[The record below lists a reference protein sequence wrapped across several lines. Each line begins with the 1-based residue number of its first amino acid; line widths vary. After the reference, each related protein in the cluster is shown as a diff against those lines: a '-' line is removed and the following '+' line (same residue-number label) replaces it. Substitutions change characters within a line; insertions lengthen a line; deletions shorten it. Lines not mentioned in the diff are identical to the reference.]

1 MAIEGKAHMQFGSG
15 DIRSSIG
22 TCNDIAAIAF
32 ANGEP
37 RPIGHIGEYKLK
49 ISDIAVVMAF
59 TKTES
64 IDVVIEQL
72 TQLKEIMKESENQLS
87 IIEDDVHRRIAKCLF
102 VDNLSAKETAD
113 IIGYSERQIYRIQK
127 KLKAILNIKE

>member
-22 TCNDIAAIAF
+22 TCNNIAAIAF

-37 RPIGHIGEYKLK
+37 RPIGHIYENELK

-64 IDVVIEQL
+64 IDVVIDQL
-72 TQLKEIMKESENQLS
+72 TQLKEIMKERE
-87 IIEDDVHRRIAKCLF
+87 
-102 VDNLSAKETAD
+102 
-113 IIGYSERQIYRIQK
+113 
-127 KLKAILNIKE
+127 